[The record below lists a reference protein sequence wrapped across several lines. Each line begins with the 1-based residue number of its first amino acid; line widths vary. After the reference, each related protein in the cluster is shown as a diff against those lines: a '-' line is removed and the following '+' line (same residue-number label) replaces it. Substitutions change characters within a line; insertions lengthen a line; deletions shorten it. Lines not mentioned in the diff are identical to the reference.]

1 MPTVLVASDSQRVR
15 EAVQTALV
23 GPGFSVVQA
32 ERGQDVAPF
41 VTENPPDLVILDMQI
56 GNMGGMATAMD
67 LHLEASAD
75 RCEHVPIVLL
85 LDRPADKFLARRSEV
100 EALIVK
106 PFDSGTLRRVVNDVL
121 AATER
126 APSPSA
132 P

>member
-1 MPTVLVASDSQRVR
+1 MPTILVASDSQGVR
-15 EAVQTALV
+15 DAVQTALV
-23 GPGFSVVQA
+23 GPGFTVVQA

-56 GNMGGMATAMD
+56 GNMGGMATAME
-67 LHLEASAD
+67 LHLEESAQ

-85 LDRPADKFLARRSEV
+85 LDRPADKFLARRSDV

-106 PFDSGTLRRVVNDVL
+106 PFDSGTLRRVVKDVL
-121 AATER
+121 ATTER